1 MAIGWMAEWSKAAVL
16 KTVEVQAS
24 GGSNPSPSVLVCIG
38 VVGFSRLDALQPY
51 PSPQC
56 DRIFW
61 SDGRAVEGASLLR
74 KYTGNGIR
82 GSNPRHSENK
92 RHWIKSG
99 GVLFCLYFTEELNSR
114 DN

>member
-24 GGSNPSPSVLVCIG
+24 GGSNPSPSVLGDIG
-38 VVGFSRLDALQPY
+38 AVGFNRLAE
-51 PSPQC
+51 SAVSHNHNETNS
-56 DRIFW
+56 W

-82 GSNPRHSENK
+82 GSNPRHSEVHK
-92 RHWIKSG
+92 AIGKP
-99 GVLFCLYFTEELNSR
+99 VALCF
-114 DN
+114 

>member
-24 GGSNPSPSVLVCIG
+24 GGSNPSPSVHDRIAQWG
-38 VVGFSRLDALQPY
+38 SAGWMRFSRIPPTMWTGAT
-51 PSPQC
+51 
-56 DRIFW
+56 R

-82 GSNPRHSENK
+82 GSNPRHSEVRK
-92 RHWIKSG
+92 AIGKP
-99 GVLFCLYFTEELNSR
+99 VALCF
-114 DN
+114 

>member
-24 GGSNPSPSVLVCIG
+24 GGSNPSTSVH
-38 VVGFSRLDALQPY
+38 
-51 PSPQC
+51 
-56 DRIFW
+56 DRIAENVTGATR

-82 GSNPRHSENK
+82 GSNPRHSAKNHV
-92 RHWIKSG
+92 RRLAW
-99 GVLFCLYFTEELNSR
+99 LFL
-114 DN
+114 